1 MSNPFIG
8 AALGDVDVDDDD
20 YEAIFLFKFLF
31 AQRCVYNYA
40 EFFS

>member
-8 AALGDVDVDDDD
+8 AALGDVDDDD